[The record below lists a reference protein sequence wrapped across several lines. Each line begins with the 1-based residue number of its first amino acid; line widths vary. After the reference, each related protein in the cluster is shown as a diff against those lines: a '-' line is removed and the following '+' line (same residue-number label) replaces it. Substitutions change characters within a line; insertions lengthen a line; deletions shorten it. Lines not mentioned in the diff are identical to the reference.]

1 MTEIERPAFR
11 YFGGKWVLAPWI
23 ISHFP
28 EHINYVELCG
38 GAGSILIQKERSPI
52 ETFNDLD
59 GEIVNFFQVLRTR
72 RDELIEQIRFTPWA
86 RAEYHLSYEPI
97 QDELERARRFYMRH
111 QMAISASH
119 RYSSGMRMVKRLDNG
134 IPAKYH
140 ANVNHLYQIAER
152 FMGVQIEQLSALKCI
167 EKYETADTLFYFDPP
182 YVLEKRSSSKEYAFE
197 VDTHFHVEAAGLLR
211 QSSGYVVV
219 SGYACPLYAGL
230 YEDHDW
236 KRVDIEA
243 QTNGEKRIE
252 SLWLNPKTV
261 QALAAQKEPSP
272 QLSLFQEVAP

>member
-1 MTEIERPAFR
+1 MTGEIERPAFR
-11 YFGGKWVLAPWI
+11 YFGGKWVLAAWI

-28 EHINYVELCG
+28 KHINYVELCG
-38 GAGSILIQKERSPI
+38 GAGSVLIQKERSPI

-59 GEIVNFFQVLRTR
+59 GEIVNFFLVLRTK

-86 RAEYHLSYEPI
+86 RAEYRLSYEPAA
-97 QDELERARRFYMRH
+97 QPLERARRFYMRH

-119 RYSSGMRMVKRLDNG
+119 RYSSGMRMVKRLDSG

-140 ANVNHLYQIAER
+140 ANIDHLYQIAER
-152 FMGVQIEQLSALKCI
+152 FMGVQVEQLTALKCI
-167 EKYETADTLFYFDPP
+167 EKYETPETLFYFDPP

-197 VDTHFHVEAAGLLR
+197 VDTAFHVEAAGLLR
-211 QSSGYVVV
+211 ESEGYIVV
-219 SGYACPLYAGL
+219 SGYACQLYTDL
-230 YEDHDW
+230 YEAYGW
-236 KRVDIEA
+236 QRVEIEA

-261 QALAAQKEPSP
+261 EALEQVRQPEP
-272 QLSLFQEVAP
+272 QLNFFEQVK

>member
-1 MTEIERPAFR
+1 MIDRPAFR

-23 ISHFP
+23 ISRFP

-86 RAEYHLSYEPI
+86 RAEYRLSYEPV
-97 QDELERARRFYMRH
+97 QDEVERARRFYMRH

-119 RYSSGMRMVKRLDNG
+119 RYSSGMRMVKRLDSG

-140 ANVNHLYQIAER
+140 ANVDHLYQIAER

-167 EKYETADTLFYFDPP
+167 EKYEAAETLFYFDPP

-197 VDTHFHVEAAGLLR
+197 VDTHFHVEAAGRLR
-211 QSSGYVVV
+211 QSQGYVVV
-219 SGYACPLYAGL
+219 SGYACPLYCDL
-230 YEDHDW
+230 YEAHDW

-261 QALAAQKEPSP
+261 EALAKKQQPTQAE
-272 QLSLFQEVAP
+272 LFPETN